1 MENKTVHIISHSH
14 WDREWYMPFEKF
26 RMRLVQLMDRVL
38 ELLETEGNGFEFFHM
53 DGHVIPIDDYLEIR
67 PDQESRIRKLVE
79 AGKLFVGPW
88 YVLQDAFLTSG
99 EAQVRNLQI
108 GLRRAEQLGGAAKIG
123 YYPDTFG
130 NISQTAQLLRGFAID
145 TAVFG
150 RGINAIAENNTVD
163 ADSIDR
169 YPSELW
175 WESPDGSKVLSV
187 FLANWYHNG
196 MELPTDP
203 DAARERAKVVLEN
216 VERAATTQHLLL
228 MNGCDHE
235 PVQADIGQA
244 IDVLNRILPDY
255 TFVHSHFPNYFAS
268 LRNDPA
274 NWPTVS
280 GELIGEYTTG
290 LGTLVNTASARMYLK
305 QWNVRLQTEL
315 ERWVEPYTAIAH
327 LLGDPYPEAFIRH
340 AWKLLLQNHP
350 HDSICG
356 CSIDEVHEEMVT
368 RYRKA
373 RQIAETLSSKALESI
388 ATAVDTAS
396 LLTSA
401 ESEGVEG
408 HAVPV
413 VVFNPLG
420 WERSEWVTVEVDAGE
435 EFQTDRWVLL
445 DCKGESVPYD
455 CEDHGWVH
463 GFTLP
468 DDKFRVKWKKRRYI
482 LRFFAR
488 NVPAVGHQSFIW
500 MEKAAM
506 PAPEFPLLKLPICT
520 VSDSSALM
528 ENAYLR
534 VEVEGDGQV
543 RLTDKETGRVFKDL
557 LILEDTGDIG
567 DEYMYT
573 AAQGAE
579 PITTAGRPARLE
591 NVSTNFAAS
600 VRLEH
605 ILELPVAREASTRS
619 SQKKKQKI
627 EILLSLG
634 TEARSVDVEV
644 SLDNQIKDH
653 RLRVLFSSDLRTD
666 SVYADAPFDV
676 VKRRIEPWSG
686 WTNPARNERMQSFF
700 DLSDGSGGLAIA
712 TEGLPE
718 YEVLRD
724 GRNTMALTLLR
735 CVGELGDWNYF
746 PTPGAQCIGPF
757 SARFAIVPHRGDYRY
772 AVREASQF
780 NAPMRAVTTS
790 VHGGSLATE
799 LSWAAIEGDPS
810 VQLTALKKADSG
822 NGVTLRLVNLGME
835 EQVVRMSGELFRRS
849 RETHETSLDE
859 QIIGPMEQEEAA
871 VCLTLTPKKIATL
884 MTEQ

>member
-99 EAQVRNLQI
+99 EAQIRNLQI
-108 GLRRAEQLGGAAKIG
+108 GLRRAEQLGGTVKIG

-130 NISQTAQLLRGFAID
+130 NISQTAQLLCGFAID

-203 DAARERAKVVLEN
+203 VAARERAKVVLEN

-228 MNGCDHE
+228 MNGCDHQ

-255 TFVHSHFPNYFAS
+255 TFIHSHFPNYFAS
-268 LRNDPA
+268 LRSSPA
-274 NWPTVS
+274 DWPTVS

-290 LGTLVNTASARMYLK
+290 LGTLVNTASARMHLK

-315 ERWVEPYTAIAH
+315 ERWVEPFTAIAH
-327 LLGDPYPEAFIRH
+327 LLGEPYPEAFVRH

-373 RQIAETLSSKALESI
+373 WQIAETLSSKALESI

-396 LLTSA
+396 LLASA
-401 ESEGVEG
+401 ESESAKGV
-408 HAVPV
+408 AVPV
-413 VVFNPLG
+413 VVFNSLG
-420 WERSEWVTVEVDAGE
+420 WERSEWVIAEVDTE
-435 EFQTDRWVLL
+435 EEIQTDRWVLL
-445 DCKGESVPYD
+445 DCKGEPVPYD
-455 CEDHGWVH
+455 CEDRGWVH

-468 DDKFRVKWKKRRYI
+468 DDKFRITWKKRRYI

-488 NVPAVGHQSFIW
+488 NVPSVGHQSFLW

-506 PAPEFPLLKLPICT
+506 PAPEFPQRKLPICT
-520 VSDSSALM
+520 VSDSSALL

-534 VEVEGDGQV
+534 VEVEGDGRV

-567 DEYMYT
+567 DEYMYV
-573 AAQGAE
+573 AAQGTE

-605 ILELPVAREASTRS
+605 ILELPVEREASTRS

-634 TEARSVDVEV
+634 TEARSVEVEV
-644 SLDNQIKDH
+644 SFDNQIKDH
-653 RLRVLFSSDLRTD
+653 RLRVLFPSDLRTD

-676 VKRRIEPWSG
+676 VKRNIEPWSG

-712 TEGLPE
+712 AEGLPE

-735 CVGELGDWNYF
+735 SVGELGDWNYF
-746 PTPGAQCIGPF
+746 PTPGAQCIGPY
-757 SARFAIVPHRGDYRY
+757 SARFAIVPHRGDYRF
-772 AVREASQF
+772 AVREAYQF
-780 NAPMRAVTTS
+780 NVPMRAITTS
-790 VHGGSLATE
+790 IHGGSLAPE
-799 LSWAAIEGDPS
+799 LSWAAIECDPS
-810 VQLTALKKADSG
+810 VQLTALKMADSG
-822 NGVTLRLVNLGME
+822 HGVTVRLVNLGME
-835 EQVVRMSGELFRRS
+835 EQVVHMRGELFKRS
-849 RETHETSLDE
+849 RATHETSLNE

-871 VCLTLTPKKIATL
+871 VCLTLTAKKIATL
-884 MTEQ
+884 VTEQ